1 VRVRT
6 VPQFL
11 SDAVERYP
19 HKPFLFWEEEAYTYG
34 AFQENVLKAAWTLR
48 ELGMVRGD
56 RLAMVMPNSD
66 LFLFY
71 WLGALA
77 LGVIAAPLNVGLT
90 APEIAQLLGHCE
102 PKVTLVSPRLVSVVE
117 EAVRLASLRTR
128 LLCAGGPSGAVDVEA
143 IRASMPGSP
152 PEASVSSEDV
162 AVLIYTSGTTGRPK
176 AVMQPHRTYVL
187 TGEAVPHWLGLSQED
202 RLLTCL
208 PLFHINAQAYSTM
221 GALGAGA
228 SLALLERFSA
238 SRFWD
243 QVRRYRA
250 TVFNAIGTMLL
261 IMYRQPEG
269 PHDASNPVRLCYSA
283 LALPRDITEALE
295 RRFGMRIVVGY
306 GLSESTF
313 GTIEPLSGPR
323 KWGTIGLPRQH
334 PDPSIRNEV
343 RIVDD
348 YGNDLP
354 PGVYGEIL
362 LRNPVTMIGYYRD
375 PQQTAQ
381 VLRDGW
387 LYTGDLAYRDDDGY
401 LYFVARKKEIIR
413 RRGENISPTE
423 IEMVISSHPK
433 VQDVAVIGVP
443 SELGEEEVK
452 AYIAPVPGAE
462 LVPEEIVQWC
472 AGRLAPFKIPRYIE
486 IRTDLPRTPTQR
498 IAKHLLKGERQDLT
512 AGCYDRL
519 AAEREGRT

>member
-1 VRVRT
+1 
-6 VPQFL
+6 
-11 SDAVERYP
+11 
-19 HKPFLFWEEEAYTYG
+19 
-34 AFQENVLKAAWTLR
+34 
-48 ELGMVRGD
+48 
-56 RLAMVMPNSD
+56 
-66 LFLFY
+66 
-71 WLGALA
+71 
-77 LGVIAAPLNVGLT
+77 
-90 APEIAQLLGHCE
+90 
-102 PKVTLVSPRLVSVVE
+102 
-117 EAVRLASLRTR
+117 
-128 LLCAGGPSGAVDVEA
+128 
-143 IRASMPGSP
+143 
-152 PEASVSSEDV
+152 
-162 AVLIYTSGTTGRPK
+162 
-176 AVMQPHRTYVL
+176 
-187 TGEAVPHWLGLSQED
+187 
-202 RLLTCL
+202 
-208 PLFHINAQAYSTM
+208 
-221 GALGAGA
+221 
-228 SLALLERFSA
+228 
-238 SRFWD
+238 
-243 QVRRYRA
+243 
-250 TVFNAIGTMLL
+250 
-261 IMYRQPEG
+261 
-269 PHDASNPVRLCYSA
+269 
-283 LALPRDITEALE
+283 
-295 RRFGMRIVVGY
+295 MRIVVGY

-348 YGNDLP
+348 FGNDLP
-354 PGVYGEIL
+354 PGVSGEIL
-362 LRNPVTMIGYYRD
+362 LRNPATMIGYYRD

-413 RRGENISPTE
+413 RRGENISPAE